1 MYIAR
6 ELKKKNSPF
15 SDSMVAC
22 IVDVLIGDLKVEH
35 RIITASVP
43 EYHGEDTGDFCSFL
57 TINPGAW
64 CLSLHFPRPREWAIL
79 LHLEDMK

>member
-1 MYIAR
+1 MLLYIAR
-6 ELKKKNSPF
+6 KLKKQIQKLLNKLSPF
-15 SDSMVAC
+15 PDSMVAS

-35 RIITASVP
+35 WIIIASVP

-64 CLSLHFPRPREWAIL
+64 
-79 LHLEDMK
+79 